1 MDYLQSKGISA
12 DDLESWK
19 ESQAVILEAI
29 VNVQVWFSDCSFPES
44 QPQFNDDFYKWI
56 AWIHREFL

>member
-1 MDYLQSKGISA
+1 MDYLQSKGISV

-29 VNVQVWFSDCSFPES
+29 VNVQV
-44 QPQFNDDFYKWI
+44 
-56 AWIHREFL
+56 